1 MSKRTRTPKHDA
13 NLAYLRDAM
22 VNADIVNLAEYNK
35 AADASRILGDIDRA
49 IAAGKPASGDRDEA
63 WRSFVNAADA
73 WKVTQKAANA
83 AKSAY
88 DLHRLL
94 TTY

>member
-1 MSKRTRTPKHDA
+1 MSKRTRTPQPDA
-13 NLAYLRDAM
+13 NLAFLRDAM
-22 VNADIVNLAEYNK
+22 VNADIINLAEYNK
-35 AADASRILGDIDRA
+35 AADAARILGDIDRA

-63 WRSFVNAADA
+63 WRSFLTAADA
-73 WKVTQKAANA
+73 WKATQKLADR